1 MATRARPLTEEEEQA
16 LEEVGQTHE
25 EGRSIPAPEMVLF
38 TGETALKVRELSELC
53 GIEPQEVIGVAL
65 QNLYNTVK
73 EREKA
78 EREGRVTEEKRL
90 EEAAQEPDEPENL
103 DPFRPH

>member
-1 MATRARPLTEEEEQA
+1 MTQEEEFA
-16 LEEVGQTHE
+16 LEQLGQSHD
-25 EGRSIPAPEMVLF
+25 EGRTIPAPEMVLF

-65 QNLYNTVK
+65 QNLYELVK

-78 EREGRVTEEKRL
+78 EREGKKP
-90 EEAAQEPDEPENL
+90 EAKASKEPQGSGNQ
-103 DPFRPH
+103 DPFRPY